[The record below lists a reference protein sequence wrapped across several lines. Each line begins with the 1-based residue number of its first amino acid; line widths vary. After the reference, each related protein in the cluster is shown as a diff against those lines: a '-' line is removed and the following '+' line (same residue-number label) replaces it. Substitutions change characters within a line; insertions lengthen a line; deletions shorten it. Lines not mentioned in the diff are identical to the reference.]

1 MIKTVMSCLFA
12 VTKSENI
19 IWDKK
24 PHQDNSCICP
34 CLLLF
39 FGVQCLK
46 CYILQTPILS
56 VNLVFNK
63 KRITIRDSWKMG
75 K

>member
-1 MIKTVMSCLFA
+1 MFVA

-63 KRITIRDSWKMG
+63 THYNQGLLEDG
-75 K
+75 KVK